1 MIMARRKN
9 AEHQLPTT
17 GQIENELQRERKNRR
32 FGSLLRSTIYILVT
46 VAAFAILVATIFLPV
61 MRIYGSS
68 MVPTLNEGEIV
79 VGLKGAKFEK
89 GDIIAFY
96 YNNKVLVKRVICGP
110 GDWITIREDGTVV
123 VNGEIIEEPY
133 LIDKAFGICDLEF
146 PYQVPASQYF
156 VMGDQRTVSV
166 DSRSS
171 TVGCIS
177 EEQIVGRI
185 VFCVWPLKAIRSVH

>member
-1 MIMARRKN
+1 MSRHSSKH
-9 AEHQLPTT
+9 HQMPTT
-17 GQIENELQRERKNRR
+17 GQIETELKRERKSRQ
-32 FGSLLRSTIYILVT
+32 FGSILRSTIYILVT

-68 MVPTLNEGEIV
+68 MAPTIKEGEIV
-79 VGLKGAKFEK
+79 VGLKGAKFK
-89 GDIIAFY
+89 PGDIIAFY

-110 GDWITIREDGTVV
+110 GDWITIQEDGTVI
-123 VNGEIIEEPY
+123 VNDEVLEEPY
-133 LIDKAFGICDLEF
+133 LIDRSFGICDLEF

-156 VMGDQRTVSV
+156 VMGDQRSVSV

-171 TVGCIS
+171 TVGCIA

-185 VFCVWPLKAIRSVH
+185 ALCVWPLKGIRFIR